1 LDKLHLDQHISQKYN
16 NELEDIRNRA
26 LAMGG
31 LVEKQVS
38 GGLQALLD
46 GDSELGE
53 NIALADHEV
62 NAMEVEIDEECLQ
75 VLARR
80 QPAASDLRLIVT
92 VIKIIT
98 DLERIGDEA
107 EKLGRL
113 SVKLSNSEQ
122 LPVYHKELRHLGGLV
137 VSLLRDA
144 LDSFARLDVEAAV
157 RTAARDTDIDSE
169 YDTLSRLL
177 ITRIMED
184 QREVKNVLRIGWC
197 ARALER
203 IGDHAVNICEY
214 VVYLVKG
221 RDIRHI
227 KFAQVQEEFLKEQ

>member
-1 LDKLHLDQHISQKYN
+1 MDKLHLDQHISQKYN

-31 LVEKQVS
+31 LVEKLVA
-38 GGLQALLD
+38 GGLQALLE
-46 GDSELGE
+46 GDSALGE
-53 NIALADHEV
+53 SIALADHEV
-62 NAMEVEIDEECLQ
+62 NSMEVEIDEECLQ

-80 QPAASDLRLIVT
+80 QPAASDLRLLVT

-122 LPVYHKELRHLGGLV
+122 LPAYHKELRHIGGLV

-144 LDSFARLDVEAAV
+144 LDSFARLDVEAAI

-184 QREVKNVLRIGWC
+184 PREVKNVLRIAWC

-203 IGDHAVNICEY
+203 IGDHSVNICEY
-214 VVYLVKG
+214 VVYLVRG
-221 RDIRHI
+221 RDIRHL
-227 KFAQVQEEFLKEQ
+227 KFDQVQQEFLNEQ